1 MTAVQY
7 VWRGL
12 ARRKMADV
20 LGEPPSILRRSAEVV
35 SFLALAGLLLY
46 GTVWSCYNSFY
57 GTFGLEPEDVGV
69 TYARTIS
76 RAAVGFLTLL
86 LILGLVLFLLVNP
99 LKIGEAGRRATS
111 SAARWLAFAV
121 VCIFVLTVYFM
132 SGLLPDSYDQTG
144 YHGRYTFL
152 KATVLLVL
160 GSASLFSAILAVLRP
175 TRWSRTIDLA
185 RGRLWRAPN
194 GSRPRLRDM
203 AARTAPAI
211 LAVVLV
217 AFIGLPMVVGA
228 RLADNVKEGSLVA
241 GYGIIPRLILDIQVI
256 PVEVTWIGT
265 PKPAELPSVSTMV
278 LLGQANGTTVLYES
292 VSRRVYRV
300 PSSNL
305 LLSSKPVG
313 ELPPAR
319 SPWLQLL

>member
-1 MTAVQY
+1 
-7 VWRGL
+7 
-12 ARRKMADV
+12 MADV
-20 LGEPPSILRRSAEVV
+20 LGEPPSVLRRSAEVF
-35 SFLALAGLLLY
+35 SFLAVAGLLLY

-99 LKIGEAGRRATS
+99 LKSGEPGRRAS
-111 SAARWLAFAV
+111 AAAARWLAFAV
-121 VCIFVLTVYFM
+121 VCIFILTVYFM
-132 SGLLPDSYDQTG
+132 SGLLPDSYDRTG

-160 GSASLFSAILAVLRP
+160 GSASLFSVILAVFRP
-175 TRWSRTIDLA
+175 TRWSQTIETA

-194 GSRPRLRDM
+194 GSRPVLQDIAVR
-203 AARTAPAI
+203 AAPAI

-217 AFIGLPMVVGA
+217 AFIGLPMAVGA
-228 RLADNVKEGSLVA
+228 RLATNVKGGSLVA
-241 GYGIIPRLILDIQVI
+241 GYGIIPRLVLDIQVV

-265 PKPAELPSVSTMV
+265 PKPAELPSDSTIV
-278 LLGQANGTTVLYES
+278 LLGQADGTTVLYES
-292 VSRRVYRV
+292 ISRRVYRI

-319 SPWLQLL
+319 APWLQLL

>member
-1 MTAVQY
+1 M
-7 VWRGL
+7 
-12 ARRKMADV
+12 ARLWARWKMADV
-20 LGEPPSILRRSAEVV
+20 SGEPPSVLRRSAEVF
-35 SFLALAGLLLY
+35 SFLAVAGLLLY

-99 LKIGEAGRRATS
+99 LKSRKPGRPSPA
-111 SAARWLAFAV
+111 AARWLAFAV
-121 VCIFVLTVYFM
+121 VCIFILAVYFM

-144 YHGRYTFL
+144 YHGRHTFL
-152 KATVLLVL
+152 KATVLLIL
-160 GSASLFSAILAVLRP
+160 GSASLFSVILAVFRP
-175 TRWSRTIDLA
+175 TRWSQTIETA
-185 RGRLWRAPN
+185 RGRLWRASN
-194 GSRPRLRDM
+194 GSRPVLQDIAVR
-203 AARTAPAI
+203 AAPAI

-217 AFIGLPMVVGA
+217 AFILLPMVIGA
-228 RLADNVKEGSLVA
+228 RLATNVKGGSLVA
-241 GYGIIPRLILDIQVI
+241 GYGIIPRLVLDIQVV

-265 PKPAELPSVSTMV
+265 PKPEELPSDSTIV

-292 VSRRVYRV
+292 ISRRVYRI

-319 SPWLQLL
+319 DPWLELL